1 MTDWS
6 EAMSVGHRGVDDQ
19 HRGLVERVKALNAAL
34 CEAVP
39 GDAVS
44 VAGVAALAA
53 EFLTAYKAHVVFE
66 ELAMHQYYYANVDR
80 HAEHHAVY
88 LEALTTLMTSE
99 PVVEALRVNQP
110 FINSA
115 VFDHIDRD
123 DRDFGAHLRANGLY
137 GKV

>member
-6 EAMSVGHRGVDDQ
+6 EAMSVGHRGIDDQ
-19 HRGLVERVKALNAAL
+19 HRGLVERVTVLNAAL
-34 CEAVP
+34 ADAVP
-39 GDAVS
+39 DDAAFVDR
-44 VAGVAALAA
+44 VAALAI
-53 EFLTAYKAHVVFE
+53 EFLSAYKAHIAFE

>member
-6 EAMSVGHRGVDDQ
+6 EAMSVGHRGIDDQ

-34 CEAVP
+34 SLP
-39 GDAVS
+39 DDAVS
-44 VAGVAALAA
+44 VETVAALAA
-53 EFLTAYKAHVVFE
+53 EFLTAYKAHIAFE

-88 LEALTTLMTSE
+88 LEALTTLMTSD

-123 DRDFGAHLRANGLY
+123 DRDFGAHLRASGLY